1 MKIGR
6 FDIVRELGRGAQ
18 SVVYLARD
26 PQLQREIAI
35 KTVHFT
41 KPDPAQNKV
50 LLAEARAVSQLR
62 HANLVPIF
70 EAGEEGGDLYLVF
83 EYVAGKTLEKLIHDA
98 GKLPAIQA
106 ATLLSQVLDALAEAH
121 RHGIIHRDLKPSN
134 ILIDE
139 RDSARVMD
147 FGIAAHIEAKDSGAQ
162 EFTGTP
168 AYMAPEYILS
178 YTVSPQ
184 SDIFAAG
191 LVLFEMLY
199 GRRAIPGRDVYQVMH
214 KIANEDVDLP
224 RDGSGDVDD
233 RMAGILA
240 KALARSPDRRFASV
254 DDFRKALD
262 VILHPEDS
270 GSAENTQGTLEFLLR
285 RMRHKSDFPALS
297 ESVSTINKVAQ
308 SDKDSIQKL
317 SSAILRDFA
326 LTNKILK
333 LVNSAFFRT
342 AGGGSISTV
351 SRAILVL
358 GFDAVRNLAITV
370 MLFEHIQKSP
380 AKQQLMEEFVRS
392 NFAALM
398 ARDLGRK
405 VGNYDG
411 EQAFICG
418 LFHTLGRILAQ
429 FYFPEEA
436 AEVRRVMQQK
446 NISELRASAQVLGL
460 SFEELG
466 IGIARS
472 WGFPVMIVGSM
483 EHLPDGEV
491 RKPHTVEDRLKLL
504 SGVANSIG
512 DAITQ
517 PSAELRKSSFDNVVQ
532 RFGDQTGL
540 THDELHKVIER
551 NYADLIEFA
560 RVVRVDLGKTT
571 FGKQV
576 KAISGKGLA
585 AAPADEARTP
595 GSTNGTLGGT
605 SLEPHAVT
613 AAIPGMED
621 SGEMNAEGGGADAQ
635 SILAAGIQDISNTLV
650 EDFKLNDILRIIL
663 ETMYRAMGFRRVILC
678 VKDARNNVMAG
689 RFGFGPDA
697 NEVLKNFRFPLNAP
711 PDVFMAA
718 LGKGVD
724 IMISNIDDDHIK
736 ARIPAWYRKLVTAK
750 TFIVLPLSIKGNPV
764 AMIYADR
771 ENAGEIV
778 IPEKELSLL
787 RTLRNQAVLA
797 IKQST

>member
-41 KPDPAQNKV
+41 QPDPAKNKV

-62 HANLVPIF
+62 HPNLVPIF
-70 EAGEEGGDLYLVF
+70 EAGEEDGDLYLVF
-83 EYVAGKTLEKLIHDA
+83 EYVAGKTLERLIHDA

-106 ATLLSQVLDALAEAH
+106 VTLIAQVLDALGEAH
-121 RHGIIHRDLKPSN
+121 RHGIVHRDLKPSN

-139 RDSARVMD
+139 RGNARVMD
-147 FGIAAHIEAKDSGAQ
+147 FGIAAHIEAKELGAQ

-178 YTVSPQ
+178 YSVTPQ
-184 SDIFAAG
+184 TDVFAAG

-214 KIANEDVDLP
+214 KIANEDVGIL

-233 RMAGILA
+233 RMADVLGRS
-240 KALARSPDRRFASV
+240 LARQPDQRFSSV
-254 DDFRKALD
+254 GDFRAALEA
-262 VILHPEDS
+262 ILHPDDS
-270 GSAENTQGTLEFLLR
+270 APENSKGTLEFLLR

-297 ESVSTINKVAQ
+297 ESVSSINKVAQ
-308 SDKDSIQKL
+308 SDKDSVQKL
-317 SSAILRDFA
+317 SSTILRDFA

-333 LVNSAFFRT
+333 LVNSAYFRT

-370 MLFEHIQKSP
+370 MLFEHLQKSP
-380 AKQQLMEEFVRS
+380 AKQRLMEEFVRS
-392 NFAALM
+392 NFAALI
-398 ARDLGRK
+398 ARDLGKK

-411 EQAFICG
+411 ELGFICG
-418 LFHTLGRILAQ
+418 LFHSLGRILAQ

-436 AEVRRVMQQK
+436 DEVRRVAQQK
-446 NISELRASAQVLGL
+446 NLSETRASAQVLGI
-460 SFEELG
+460 SYEELG
-466 IGIARS
+466 IGITRS

-483 EHLPDGEV
+483 EHLPEGEV
-491 RKPHTVEDRLKLL
+491 RKPHTIEDRLRLT
-504 SGVANSIG
+504 SGAASDIG
-512 DAITQ
+512 DAISHGT
-517 PSAELRKSSFDNVVQ
+517 AEDRKKSFDQIVH
-532 RFGDQTGL
+532 RFGAHTGL
-540 THDELHKVIER
+540 DHAELHKVIER
-551 NYADLIEFA
+551 SYVELVEFS
-560 RVVRVDLGKTT
+560 RVVRVDIAHTS

-585 AAPADEARTP
+585 AALADEASSAA
-595 GSTNGTLGGT
+595 GMASTLGGT

-613 AAIPGMED
+613 AVVPGMDD
-621 SGEMNAEGGGADAQ
+621 SGEMDTEGGGADAQ

-678 VKDARNNVMAG
+678 VRDAKTNAMTG

-697 NEVLKNFRFPLNAP
+697 SEVLKSFRFTLKAP
-711 PDVFMAA
+711 PDVFIAS
-718 LGKGVD
+718 LTKGVD
-724 IMISNIDDDHIK
+724 IMISNVDDDHIK
-736 ARIPAWYRKLVTAK
+736 ARIPAWYRQAISAK
-750 TFIVLPLSIKGNPV
+750 TFVLLPLCLKGSPV

-771 ENAGEIV
+771 EHPGEIV
-778 IPEKELSLL
+778 ISEKELGLL

-797 IKQST
+797 IKQSA

>member
-1 MKIGR
+1 MNIGR
-6 FDIVRELGRGAQ
+6 FEIVRELGRGAQ

-50 LLAEARAVSQLR
+50 LLAEARSVSQLR

-83 EYVAGKTLEKLIHDA
+83 EYVAGKTLEKLIQDA
-98 GKLPAIQA
+98 GKLPAVQA
-106 ATLLSQVLDALAEAH
+106 ATLISQVLDALGEAH
-121 RHGIIHRDLKPSN
+121 RHGIVHRDLKPSN

-139 RDSARVMD
+139 RDNARVMD
-147 FGIAAHIEAKDSGAQ
+147 FGIAAHIEAKEAGAQ

-168 AYMAPEYILS
+168 AYMAPEYIMNYS
-178 YTVSPQ
+178 VSPQ
-184 SDIFAAG
+184 TDVFAAG

-214 KIANEDVDLP
+214 RIANEDVSVL
-224 RDGSGDVDD
+224 RDGSADVDD
-233 RMAGILA
+233 RMANVLC
-240 KALARSPDRRFASV
+240 KALARSPEKRFASV

-262 VILHPEDS
+262 LILHPGDANTPET
-270 GSAENTQGTLEFLLR
+270 TQGTLEFLLR
-285 RMRHKSDFPALS
+285 RMRHKGDFPALS

-333 LVNSAFFRT
+333 LVNTAFFRSS
-342 AGGGSISTV
+342 GGGSISTV

-370 MLFEHIQKSP
+370 LLFEHIQKSP
-380 AKQQLMEEFVRS
+380 AKQRLLEEFIRS
-392 NFAALM
+392 NFAALI
-398 ARDLGRK
+398 ARDLGKK

-418 LFHTLGRILAQ
+418 LFHTLGRVLAQ

-436 AEVRRVMQQK
+436 AEVRRIMEQK
-446 NISELRASAQVLGL
+446 NMPENRASAQVLGI
-460 SFEELG
+460 SYEDLG
-466 IGIARS
+466 IGIAGT
-472 WGFPVMIVGSM
+472 WGFPQLIVGSM
-483 EHLPDGEV
+483 ESLPSGDI
-491 RKPHTVEDRLKLL
+491 RKPQTVEDRLKLL

-512 DAITQ
+512 DAITR
-517 PSAELRKSSFDNVVQ
+517 PSADLRKSSFDHVVQ

-540 THDELHKVIER
+540 NHDTLQQVIQR
-551 NYADLIEFA
+551 NYTDLVEFA
-560 RVVRVDLGKTT
+560 RVVRVDLGQTN

-585 AAPADEARTP
+585 AAHAEETRTTG
-595 GSTNGTLGGT
+595 GSASTLGGT
-605 SLEPHAVT
+605 SLEPSAVT
-613 AAIPGMED
+613 AVVPGMNN
-621 SGEMNAEGGGADAQ
+621 SGEMSDSDGGADAQ
-635 SILAAGIQDISNTLV
+635 AILAAGIQDISNTLV

-678 VKDARNNVMAG
+678 VKDGRNNSMVG

-697 NEVLKNFRFPLNAP
+697 NEVQKNFKFSLAGT
-711 PDVFMAA
+711 PDVFLAA
-718 LGKGVD
+718 LGKSVD
-724 IMISNIDDDHIK
+724 ILIRDVDDEHIK
-736 ARIPAWYRKLVTAK
+736 ARVPDWYRKLVSAK
-750 TFIVLPLSIKGNPV
+750 TFVLLPLVIKGNPV

-778 IPEKELSLL
+778 IPERELSLL

-797 IKQST
+797 IKQSS